1 MAWTKVLNQDALSAG
16 GREVVKVGNRVILLI
31 NQDGQLYAVDNI
43 CPHMKFPLKKGKVTE
58 DGAIVCPFHRSV
70 FDLKS
75 GAVKQWCP
83 WPPAIG
89 SVLGKVVKEKT
100 LPVFP
105 TRIDEGSIWV
115 DI

>member
-1 MAWTKVLNQDALSAG
+1 MAWTKVLNQDALSPD
-16 GREVVKVGNRVILLI
+16 GRKVVKVGQRAILLI
-31 NQDGQLYAVDNI
+31 NQNGQLYAVDNI
-43 CPHMKFPLKKGKVTE
+43 CPHLKAPLSKGKLTE

-70 FDLKS
+70 FDL
-75 GAVKQWCP
+75 GTGTVKQWCP

-89 SVLGKVVKEKT
+89 SMLGKVVKEKT